1 MNCNSTQQITT
12 QFAMNINSNT
22 IRQLIIDRQ
31 KSMGLSTNALARAWD
46 KELGRSTK
54 NPAATIGPYL
64 AGDKDLR
71 LDLLIPLLEV
81 VGLGLVVVQ

>member
-1 MNCNSTQQITT
+1 
-12 QFAMNINSNT
+12 MNINSNT

-31 KSMGLSTNALARAWD
+31 RSMGLSTNALALAWD
-46 KELGRSTK
+46 KAMGRSTR

-64 AGDKDLR
+64 SGDKDLR

-81 VGLGLVVVQ
+81 VGLELAIVPRGKYLYSKTVLS